1 MIEITAS
8 SLEEA
13 YTKASSELNT
23 SIVDLDIEIIQN
35 ASSGFLGMFAK
46 PAIISASIKG
56 APKTE
61 VSTSK
66 INTKSV
72 KKPIRRE
79 MDQKSQKRATNSKDN
94 KDSNKIKYEIKEGVN
109 KLLDASCFNAEL
121 VELRIDDEDIH
132 IKLDG
137 EDVALM
143 IGKEGYRYKALSY
156 ILHNWIKIKYDLN
169 ISLEIAEFLKNQEE
183 MIEKY
188 LIGIKEK
195 VDNNGKAQTKP
206 LDGILVKIAL
216 AELRATYP
224 EKYVAIRTLRDGRKI
239 IIVNEFKGKRDK

>member
-1 MIEITAS
+1 MIEITAKT
-8 SLEEA
+8 LEEA
-13 YTKASSELNT
+13 YTKASSELNA

-35 ASSGFLGMFAK
+35 ASSGFLGMFSK
-46 PAIISASIKG
+46 PVIINASIKG
-56 APKTE
+56 APK
-61 VSTSK
+61 VAQVRKSD
-66 INTKSV
+66 TKVV
-72 KKPIRRE
+72 KSEIAAKRRLE
-79 MDQKSQKRATNSKDN
+79 DSKDE
-94 KDSNKIKYEIKEGVN
+94 KETNKIKYEIKEGIN
-109 KLLDASCFNAEL
+109 KLLDASCFNVNL
-121 VELRIDDEDIH
+121 VELRVDNEDVY

-183 MIEKY
+183 MIHKY

-195 VDNNGKAQTKP
+195 IDNNGKAQTKP

-216 AELRATYP
+216 GELRSTYP

-239 IIVNEFKGKRDK
+239 VIINEFKRKDK

>member
-1 MIEITAS
+1 MIEITAKT
-8 SLEEA
+8 LEEA

-23 SIVDLDIEIIQN
+23 SIVDLDIEVVQN
-35 ASSGFLGMFAK
+35 ASSGFLGMFSK
-46 PAIISASIKG
+46 PVIINASIKG
-56 APKTE
+56 APKNKPQPLKN
-61 VSTSK
+61 VSKTVKSK
-66 INTKSV
+66 EQP
-72 KKPIRRE
+72 KKEEEPR
-79 MDQKSQKRATNSKDN
+79 DSKET
-94 KDSNKIKYEIKEGVN
+94 NKIKYEIKEGVN
-109 KLLDASCFNAEL
+109 RLLDASCFNVDL
-121 VELRIDDEDIH
+121 VELRVDNEEVY

-156 ILHNWIKIKYDLN
+156 ILHNWIKIKYNLN

-183 MIEKY
+183 MIHKY

-195 VDNNGKAQTKP
+195 IDNNGKAQTKP

-216 AELRATYP
+216 GELRSVYP

-239 IIVNEFKGKRDK
+239 VMVNEFKRKEK

>member
-1 MIEITAS
+1 MIEITANT
-8 SLEEA
+8 LEEA
-13 YTKASSELNT
+13 YTKASSELNA

-35 ASSGFLGMFAK
+35 ESSGFLGMFAK
-46 PAIISASIKG
+46 PAIITASIKG
-56 APKTE
+56 APKVKTPTKTNNIKTVKSE
-61 VSTSK
+61 AAIKKETNQK
-66 INTKSV
+66 I
-72 KKPIRRE
+72 
-79 MDQKSQKRATNSKDN
+79 QKNIANEKET
-94 KDSNKIKYEIKEGVN
+94 NKIKYEIKEGVN
-109 KLLDASCFNAEL
+109 KLLDASCFNVNL
-121 VELRIDDEDIH
+121 VELRVDDEDVY

-183 MIEKY
+183 MIQKY

-195 VDNNGKAQTKP
+195 IDNNGKAQTKP

-216 AELRATYP
+216 GELRSVYP

-239 IIVNEFKGKRDK
+239 VIVNEFKRKDT